1 MTTVFK
7 TCMNSLYRVGVFQKG
22 GNIDTRFQLWLDDCM
37 SAPSRNQVDDSIL
50 NFSPIIEAIRFGT
63 FAVTLPLTF
72 ATPKDKNTPAPTGG
86 AKRQERKDDDDNQA
100 KKKKGRTQGREGGRV
115 TNDSPPASC
124 NLQQGETWGTHFANK
139 GVADRIDWNGTCK
152 MCPRWFIR
160 GFCFPNCVNTAS
172 HVKSEEIPADKLTA
186 FEGFMRTCRNA

>member
-1 MTTVFK
+1 MIQQLQFFTGACAIFFGENSIPCSAISALVALVERNRLILKAREANK
-7 TCMNSLYRVGVFQKG
+7 TFMSQFLFAV
-22 GNIDTRFQLWLDDCM
+22 DTRFQLWLDDCM

-50 NFSPIIEAIRFGT
+50 NFGPIIEAIRFGT

-115 TNDSPPASC
+115 MNDSLPASC
-124 NLQQGETWGTHFANK
+124 NLQQGVTWGTHFA
-139 GVADRIDWNGTCK
+139 
-152 MCPRWFIR
+152 
-160 GFCFPNCVNTAS
+160 
-172 HVKSEEIPADKLTA
+172 
-186 FEGFMRTCRNA
+186 